1 MKINADILRKHKLV
15 AAVIVAALLGVGIGY
30 GLRGESPGTRQAMS
44 PGLAVA
50 TVSEETARLTAPA
63 PSGEKYLYA
72 CPMACI
78 PPMQK
83 PGQCP
88 VCGMD
93 LVGVLASEHRH
104 EEGASVIRLSE
115 ESVRAAGIRVA
126 PVEEKFVTAEI
137 RLFGKI
143 EYDPVEQYKVTAF
156 APGVIDRIYVKRAG
170 QTVRAGDPLFDIHS
184 SELFFLEQELFE
196 VLKQFPDAVDYRPAR
211 GYRYRRLMRPPTRQF
226 DVSKPGT
233 QSGEEDP
240 EKKAA
245 LQKLEQIKRK
255 LLLLG
260 LTKDDIENLITQG
273 QPTGI
278 STVTTPTTGI
288 VQEQNA
294 YKGAYVNTGET
305 IFTIANPTYK
315 WARLDAYES
324 DYPWIRLGAA
334 AEFQTYSFPGET
346 FKGTVT
352 YLDPEFDPRTRI
364 FKVGVLYNDSEGK
377 LKPNM
382 LVRGV
387 IRAKMTAAGVAASRS
402 KRKETPPLVI
412 PDTAPLITGTRAV
425 VYVASADE
433 NGVYEAREI
442 VLGPRARGYYVVKS
456 GLHKGERVVVSGNFK
471 IDSAVQIL
479 AQPSMMEPGGGQL
492 PRGQHHGG
500 AQQMDATGADG
511 NNVQMEE
518 RVRPEATVVP
528 RAMPMDSS
536 GEKPVANYE
545 HTGASGTM
553 PMGAGSAPVENKRHL
568 HDRNGKAKE

>member
-1 MKINADILRKHKLV
+1 MKINADIHRKHRLI
-15 AAVIVAALLGVGIGY
+15 IVVLAAALLGVGIGY
-30 GLRGESPGTRQAMS
+30 GLRGEGSGSRQAIS

-50 TVSEETARLTAPA
+50 TVSEETGRLTEPAPA
-63 PSGEKYLYA
+63 GEKWLYA

-78 PPMQK
+78 DPMEK

-115 ESVRAAGIRVA
+115 ESIRAAGIRVA

-156 APGVIDRIYVKRAG
+156 APGVVDRIYVKRAG

-196 VLKQFPDAVDYRPAR
+196 VLKNFPDAVDYRPAR

-226 DVSKPGT
+226 NVSKPGT
-233 QSGEEDP
+233 ENPEEDP

-245 LQKLEQIKRK
+245 LLKLEQIRRK
-255 LLLLG
+255 LMLLG
-260 LTKDDIENLITQG
+260 LSKDDIENLITQG

-324 DYPWIRLGAA
+324 DYPWIRLGAE

-352 YLDPEFDPRTRI
+352 YLDPEFDSRTRI
-364 FKVGVLYNDSEGK
+364 FKVGVLYTDTEGK

-382 LVRGV
+382 LVRCL
-387 IRAKMTAAGVAASRS
+387 IRAKMTADGVAASRS
-402 KRKETPPLVI
+402 KRKESPPLVI

-456 GLHKGERVVVSGNFK
+456 GLQKGERVVVSGNFK

-479 AQPSMMEPGGGQL
+479 AKPSMMEPGAGR
-492 PRGQHHGG
+492 PPTNPHHGS
-500 AQQMDATGADG
+500 AMTAD
-511 NNVQMEE
+511 
-518 RVRPEATVVP
+518 PEAGS
-528 RAMPMDSS
+528 SS
-536 GEKPVANYE
+536 GAAMHSMPTGPKHDMPAAG
-545 HTGASGTM
+545 HTDNAATRSTEADKAGGHGEDLSM
-553 PMGAGSAPVENKRHL
+553 PHADN
-568 HDRNGKAKE
+568 